1 MREQSALVKRALLQI
16 AAASGEQRVFAPRE
30 TVFASCFAYLGP
42 FSRPELRSFPPARR
56 SEQLDFSHHVPLMP
70 PFVAIL

>member
-1 MREQSALVKRALLQI
+1 MREQSALVKRALLRI
-16 AAASGEQRVFAPRE
+16 AAASGEQRVVAPRE

-42 FSRPELRSFPPARR
+42 FLRPELRSFSSAQC
-56 SEQLDFSHHVPLMP
+56 SEQVNFSHHFPLVP

>member
-30 TVFASCFAYLGP
+30 TVFASCFAFLRL
-42 FSRPELRSFPPARR
+42 FLRPELCSFPPARR
-56 SEQLDFSHHVPLMP
+56 SEQLDFSHHFPLMP